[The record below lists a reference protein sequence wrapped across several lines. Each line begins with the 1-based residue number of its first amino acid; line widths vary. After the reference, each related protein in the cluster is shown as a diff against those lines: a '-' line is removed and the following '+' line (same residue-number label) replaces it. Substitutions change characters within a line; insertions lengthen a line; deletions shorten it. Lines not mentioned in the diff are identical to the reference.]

1 MRYSMAKAILTL
13 DEINLLRH
21 SEEPKNIKLYGN
33 LYETLNNLGNTKAVT
48 LGMIPDLDEAGVAA
62 LTYNKK
68 SLIETVIK
76 EWYAERVIE
85 EDPDKKVR
93 CGLCNTPNKYL
104 YFIRNRL
111 NGETLNVGSSC
122 ITKFPGME
130 GYVEQKKQMSQ
141 IHKNH
146 RVAARRMEFHTRFPD
161 VEKTI
166 SNADDYI
173 ASLPIVLP
181 ADLYCKLKDTGNRMH
196 AIYNSYVNEGK
207 KPMQSVMDSFELFE
221 LAKSQ
226 FLRLSK
232 EADAFIEANQSDP
245 LICKRREVDW
255 LMQQHKKGIVQRIG
269 ENSGKFN
276 VFTLGNIFSYEFVKA
291 NIELFLKRNQSKIFK
306 IKSMSNRTLSFRA
319 VLSTKQYP
327 QIQYTIR
334 FSDFM
339 KQIGARC
346 ILDNQYVY
354 AETELLNVAQINRTY
369 ENINIILG
377 YTAPIIAKIDYALL
391 IDPDSE
397 ELILY
402 CKADKAI
409 RIIQIDQFLDG
420 YHKHILDNDRKIL
433 KYLQTM
439 VLSTS
444 SKWYSYDMQ
453 VRLSIANK
461 IGKLYKQ
468 QILDL

>member
-1 MRYSMAKAILTL
+1 
-13 DEINLLRH
+13 
-21 SEEPKNIKLYGN
+21 
-33 LYETLNNLGNTKAVT
+33 
-48 LGMIPDLDEAGVAA
+48 
-62 LTYNKK
+62 
-68 SLIETVIK
+68 
-76 EWYAERVIE
+76 
-85 EDPDKKVR
+85 
-93 CGLCNTPNKYL
+93 
-104 YFIRNRL
+104 
-111 NGETLNVGSSC
+111 
-122 ITKFPGME
+122 
-130 GYVEQKKQMSQ
+130 
-141 IHKNH
+141 
-146 RVAARRMEFHTRFPD
+146 
-161 VEKTI
+161 
-166 SNADDYI
+166 
-173 ASLPIVLP
+173 
-181 ADLYCKLKDTGNRMH
+181 
-196 AIYNSYVNEGK
+196 
-207 KPMQSVMDSFELFE
+207 
-221 LAKSQ
+221 
-226 FLRLSK
+226 
-232 EADAFIEANQSDP
+232 
-245 LICKRREVDW
+245 
-255 LMQQHKKGIVQRIG
+255 MQQHKKGIVQRIG
-269 ENSGKFN
+269 ENGGKVN
-276 VFTLGNIFSYEFVKA
+276 VFTLENIFSYEFVKA

-346 ILDNQYVY
+346 ILDHQYVY

-369 ENINIILG
+369 ENINMILG